1 MRFLMIF
8 LVVTLLCSLAI
19 LFTPNVS
26 AHGCASPTPPPT
38 AGSPAQA
45 PASKGVVLLN
55 EILLNPQSTWNC
67 SESGTDFISKDT
79 WVELYNPKNQPLNL
93 YAAHAYLD
101 SGPGTTIYYLPFG
114 SAIAAHG
121 FLVVFPRTV
130 GNFAPEPAPTI
141 RLLIASTTIDEV
153 KVPRLAADQSYARL
167 IDGASK
173 WQDISTPT
181 IDASNNTSGVNSI
194 PTSQS
199 TPAGYKRPTN
209 GNEHNNTPFA
219 NGTQPAWSKLQLPT
233 PDTVPTAS
241 ISSTPLPFSP
251 PASSSSDLPRRIGMT
266 ALIVILASA
275 LFWCWRA
282 FKTF

>member
-1 MRFLMIF
+1 MMFF
-8 LVVTLLCSLAI
+8 VVMLLCSSAI

-26 AHGCASPTPPPT
+26 AHGCASPTPPPV
-38 AGSPAQA
+38 AGSPAAA

-114 SAIAAHG
+114 SAIAAQG

-141 RLLIASTTIDEV
+141 RLFFFSTTSDQV
-153 KVPRLAADQSYARL
+153 KFPTLAADPSSDRL
-167 IDGASK
+167 TCGASK
-173 WQDISTPT
+173 
-181 IDASNNTSGVNSI
+181 
-194 PTSQS
+194 
-199 TPAGYKRPTN
+199 
-209 GNEHNNTPFA
+209 
-219 NGTQPAWSKLQLPT
+219 
-233 PDTVPTAS
+233 
-241 ISSTPLPFSP
+241 
-251 PASSSSDLPRRIGMT
+251 
-266 ALIVILASA
+266 
-275 LFWCWRA
+275 
-282 FKTF
+282 